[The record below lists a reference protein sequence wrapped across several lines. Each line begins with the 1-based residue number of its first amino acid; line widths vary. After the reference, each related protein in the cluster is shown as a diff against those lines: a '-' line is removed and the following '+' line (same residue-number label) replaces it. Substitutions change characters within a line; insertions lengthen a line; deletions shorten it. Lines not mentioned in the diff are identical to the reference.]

1 MPRVVVLGS
10 SNTDTAVRA
19 PALPADGETLLSNS
33 FAISPR
39 SRAGGHEAG
48 GARGTATGR

>member
-1 MPRVVVLGS
+1 MPRVVVLGL
-10 SNTDTAVRA
+10 SNTDTAVRV

-39 SRAGGHEAG
+39 SHVGGHEAG
-48 GARGTATGR
+48 RAGGTATGR